1 MESPR
6 QSGQSATPAPYD
18 ELVTGRHQIR
28 YHWQGLLGTLRAMP
42 EEALR
47 ERIERVRRQLAEGG
61 GTHAVAPDGSAREWI
76 FEPLPLIITPPEWD
90 TLSTGLIQRARLLDA
105 VLADAYG
112 PQRLLAERKLPPVL
126 LHANARFMRPCR
138 RRDGGGP
145 KRRLVHYAADVVRG
159 ADGAWSVLADHTG
172 APAGAGYALFLRR
185 AMARALPE
193 AFRSIPVR
201 EIAPF
206 FDHWQ
211 AALRACALS
220 GGDNP
225 RVALLTSG
233 AFAHTYFE
241 QVYLARTLGIT
252 LVEGGDLTVRTD
264 GVALKTLEGLKPV
277 DVLLRRLDGAWSD
290 PLEMRTDSTLGVS
303 GLAGAERAGTI
314 AIANALGSTLAES
327 AALPAFLPGLSQH
340 MLGEELALPSLD
352 VWWLGEEP
360 ARREALA
367 RIDSMLV
374 RSVMDVDREPLT
386 VGELPGERRSEL
398 LAQIGERPRAYVA
411 QLPVTASV
419 APSWTPEGLQP
430 DSVVLRVFLVA
441 DGDGYRVLPGGLAR
455 SAPASPLA
463 RSGGMDGRLRDV
475 WVLAEDD
482 SDVVIPSTA
491 RFLGVPIRRGG
502 DVQSR
507 VADNLFWLG
516 RYTERLDNTAR
527 LVRSA
532 LSRLARRPL
541 GPRDLVEVRLLALA
555 IARARLIS
563 PQDAMAPPDS
573 VALLRAL
580 ARFAG
585 DDRAFGA
592 ALRAIS
598 RLVMTLRDRLSAD
611 MSATLDTLLGSMSRR
626 LAAAAT
632 DNIDVLLVLLDDT
645 IRMVAT
651 VAGLSQENMTR
662 GAGWRLLD
670 LGRRLERAHYIC
682 GGAHF
687 AFTQEPV
694 IWDSAMRLALEL
706 CDSTITY
713 RGRYLGALE
722 PAPALDLTLLDE
734 GNPRSLAFQ
743 VHAIDRHLESLSRAT
758 GTRVAFDDSA
768 LLAELRAVVALFQTD
783 ERAWRH
789 EGLALTR
796 LRDTLADTRALFA
809 RLSDDLTRAH
819 FSLVPTARRLG
830 TAAE

>member
-1 MESPR
+1 MESLR
-6 QSGQSATPAPYD
+6 HSGQLAAPAAPYD

-28 YHWQGLLGTLRAMP
+28 YHWQGLLGTMRAMP

-47 ERIERVRRQLAEGG
+47 DRIERVRRQVAEGG
-61 GTHAVAPDGSAREWI
+61 GTRAVAPDGSATEWV
-76 FEPLPLIITPPEWD
+76 FEPLPLVITPPEWE
-90 TLSTGLIQRARLLDA
+90 TLSAGLIQRARLLDA

-112 PQRLLAERKLPPVL
+112 PQRLIAERQLPPAL
-126 LHANARFMRPCR
+126 LHADARFMRPCR
-138 RRDGGGP
+138 RMDGGGP
-145 KRRLVHYAADVVRG
+145 KRRLVTYAADMVRG
-159 ADGAWSVLADHTG
+159 ADGAWSVLADYTG
-172 APAGAGYALFLRR
+172 TPAGAGYALFLRR

-206 FDHWQ
+206 FDRWQ
-211 AALRACALS
+211 AALRDCAPF

-241 QVYLARTLGIT
+241 QVFLARTLGIP
-252 LVEGGDLTVRTD
+252 LVEGGDLTERAD
-264 GVALKTLEGLKPV
+264 GVALKTLEGLQPV
-277 DVLLRRLDGAWSD
+277 DVLLRRLDGAWCD
-290 PLEMRTDSTLGVS
+290 PLELRADSTLGVS
-303 GLAGAERAGTI
+303 GLTGAERTGTV
-314 AIANALGSTLAES
+314 AIANALGSMLAES
-327 AALPAFLPGLSQH
+327 AALSPFLPGLAKSL
-340 MLGEELALPSLD
+340 LGEALTLPALD

-360 ARREALA
+360 ARSEVLA
-367 RIDSMLV
+367 RIDSMVV
-374 RSVMDVDREPLT
+374 RSVMDSDREPMT
-386 VGELPGERRSEL
+386 MRELPGERRTAL
-398 LAQIGERPRAYVA
+398 LAQINKRPWAYVA
-411 QLPVTASV
+411 QRPVVASV
-419 APSWTPEGLQP
+419 APSWTPEGLRP
-430 DSVVLRVFLVA
+430 DPVVLRVFLVA
-441 DGDGYRVLPGGLAR
+441 DGDSYSVMPGGLAR
-455 SAPASPLA
+455 TTPTSPLA
-463 RSGGMDGRLRDV
+463 RLGRVDGRLRDV

-482 SDVVIPSTA
+482 SDVFIPSTA
-491 RFLGVPIRRGG
+491 RFRGVPIQRGG

-516 RYTERLDNTAR
+516 RYTERLDNSAR
-527 LVRSA
+527 LIRGA
-532 LSRLARRPL
+532 LSRLARQPL

-555 IARARLIS
+555 AAGARLIS
-563 PQDAMAPPDS
+563 AQDALSPPDS

-580 ARFAG
+580 TRFASE
-585 DDRAFGA
+585 DRAFGA

-626 LAAAAT
+626 LARAT
-632 DNIDVLLVLLDDT
+632 SDIDGLLALLDDT

-662 GAGWRLLD
+662 GAGWRFLD

-687 AFTQEPV
+687 PFTQTPI
-694 IWDSAMRLALEL
+694 IWESSMRLALEL

-722 PAPALDLTLLDE
+722 PAPTLDLTLLDE
-734 GNPRSLAFQ
+734 SNPRALAFQ
-743 VHAIDRHLESLSRAT
+743 IHAIDRHLDVLARVT
-758 GTRVAFDDSA
+758 GSRVAFDDNA
-768 LLAELRAVVALFQTD
+768 LLADLRAVVALFQTD

-789 EGLALTR
+789 QGLALTR
-796 LRDTLADTRALFA
+796 LRDALTDTEAVFV

-819 FSLVPTARRLG
+819 FSLVPAARRLG
-830 TAAE
+830 APAE